1 MEDANLKLN
10 LEKCTF
16 CAEKVRILRHIVSF
30 NKIEMDPA
38 KIATIKEWR
47 EPKNVKNVQQ
57 IIGLASYYRRQ
68 ILDFS
73 KHAAPLYNL
82 LKKETPFVFDKSCEI
97 AFAKLKEL
105 LTSNPVLRPPDFH
118 RDFFLYTDSSGFA
131 CGAILG
137 QKSDDGKEYVVAYAS
152 RILKGAEKN
161 YTITEKEALAVVWA
175 VKYFR
180 VYLVGKLFY
189 ES

>member
-1 MEDANLKLN
+1 M
-10 LEKCTF
+10 
-16 CAEKVRILRHIVSF
+16 
-30 NKIEMDPA
+30 
-38 KIATIKEWR
+38 
-47 EPKNVKNVQQ
+47 
-57 IIGLASYYRRQ
+57 
-68 ILDFS
+68 
-73 KHAAPLYNL
+73 
-82 LKKETPFVFDKSCEI
+82 FDKSCEI

-161 YTITEKEALAVVWA
+161 YTITEKEALAVIWA

-180 VYLVGKLFY
+180 EYLVGKLFY
-189 ES
+189 IISDHKALLWLMNLRDLKDGWEDGNS